1 MFRLRNLAILAGV
14 LCLGLTPALAQ
25 GHEAKMGEDMGPP
38 PAPES
43 LRPIFQEAIDSG
55 DLSEGA
61 KSILLFLNLPLEDRE
76 GVEPPMPED
85 GEGPDVKEELM
96 GLFKN
101 ILDSGDLAEDANEY
115 LNKMVEHMANEE
127 EHMGG
132 DQGMGRGQGGDQ
144 GRGRG
149 GEGPRAELP
158 AEVREQLQAI
168 REMYREAMELERTI
182 RSSDGE
188 PSEDAL
194 ATRNEIVQSIVNHVV
209 ELLDDA
215 EVSSENAPLFMRLLG
230 PSFGPMRGPDGGQE
244 GRGNGMGG

>member
-1 MFRLRNLAILAGV
+1 
-14 LCLGLTPALAQ
+14 
-25 GHEAKMGEDMGPP
+25 
-38 PAPES
+38 
-43 LRPIFQEAIDSG
+43 
-55 DLSEGA
+55 
-61 KSILLFLNLPLEDRE
+61 
-76 GVEPPMPED
+76 
-85 GEGPDVKEELM
+85 
-96 GLFKN
+96 
-101 ILDSGDLAEDANEY
+101 
-115 LNKMVEHMANEE
+115 
-127 EHMGG
+127 
-132 DQGMGRGQGGDQ
+132 MGRGQGGDQ

-149 GEGPRAELP
+149 GEGPRTELP